1 MFANVGIGGV
11 GRVTRGGYPYLRG
24 TLARADETKPS
35 YLSDSSLLRTYDP
48 TTGELRVGVRG
59 MLRRVPT
66 PDPER
71 LGSRLG
77 CLGRARHPASEKCEG
92 AHSSPAQ
99 GVTLGSREQ
108 SLIMTSRRQWV
119 KPVWEVVRGERR
131 AV

>member
-1 MFANVGIGGV
+1 MFANVGMGGAGKGTRV
-11 GRVTRGGYPYLRG
+11 GILPKRDSCPRRRNETFLPLGQQPPENLRPDHRGV
-24 TLARADETKPS
+24 ES
-35 YLSDSSLLRTYDP
+35 
-48 TTGELRVGVRG
+48 GVRG
-59 MLRRVPT
+59 MFRRVPT

-99 GVTLGSREQ
+99 GVTLGAREQ
-108 SLIMTSRRQWV
+108 SLIMTSLRQWV
-119 KPVWEVVRGERR
+119 KLVWEVVHGERR